1 MRLTPMGRAKPLSHA
16 PPPWGFRTTS
26 GHVPGTD
33 PAGFEAEATSGR
45 TGKADRLFEEVKA
58 SYRSGRPP
66 GAVLRPRSA
75 APGRR
80 PDRSRKP
87 RCRH

>member
-1 MRLTPMGRAKPLSHA
+1 MGRAKPLSHA

-66 GAVLRPRSA
+66 GSGTAASFRGAGPTTRPI
-75 APGRR
+75 PKTPLPPLG
-80 PDRSRKP
+80 
-87 RCRH
+87 